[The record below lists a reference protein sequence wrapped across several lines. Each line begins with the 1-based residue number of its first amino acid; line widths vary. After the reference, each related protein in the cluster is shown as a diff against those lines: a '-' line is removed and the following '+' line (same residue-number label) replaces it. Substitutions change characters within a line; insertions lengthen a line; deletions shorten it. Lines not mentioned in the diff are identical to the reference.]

1 MEPELGFVSL
11 LRVLR
16 SAIHWRGVDAHAR
29 IADFALDHAAL
40 NKADRASSRDPA
52 RFRPL

>member
-1 MEPELGFVSL
+1 MQPELGFVSL

-16 SAIHWRGVDAHAR
+16 SLIHRRDVDACAR
-29 IADFALDHAAL
+29 IADFVQDHAAL
-40 NKADRASSRDPA
+40 NKTDRASSREPA

>member
-16 SAIHWRGVDAHAR
+16 SPIHWCDVDARAR
-29 IADFALDHAAL
+29 IADFVQDHAAL
-40 NKADRASSRDPA
+40 NKVDRVSSREPA
-52 RFRPL
+52 RFKPL